1 MEKLYSKGTVDILFI
16 SDLLEVI
23 DGNAY
28 VSEIIGKDWFVIC
41 KALKSNKGK
50 EKRVTDY
57 VEYHDEGKDL
67 IVYCDNLTKTQILAM
82 KEICNKYNLAFI
94 ERYYKDD

>member
-1 MEKLYSKGTVDILFI
+1 MEKLYSKGRIDCRFI
-16 SDLLEVI
+16 SDLFEVI
-23 DGNAY
+23 GGNAY
-28 VSEIIGKDWFVIC
+28 INDMGKDWFVIC

-57 VEYHDEGKDL
+57 IEYHDEGKDL
-67 IVYCDNLTKTQILAM
+67 IVYCDNLSNTQILAM

-94 ERYYKDD
+94 ERYYDE